1 MIKSAVCSLAISL
14 GLMAIPALAQ
24 ADVSASVMELA
35 KKCAPNVNPLT
46 MGYLVGHESTS
57 IPYRLNVNGGH
68 KLPMDPKNE
77 EEAKQVIEWLQARNY
92 NFDVGYGQ
100 VNSANFAGLGV
111 TAENMLD
118 GCNNLRAAAV
128 VLTGCYERAVKTMG
142 EGQKALRHALSCYNT
157 GSQTKGIE
165 NGYVAKVESQMLS
178 NKQITIPALVSD
190 GEQQPEVAM
199 PAKDGTDGEGRM
211 VVKPKPRSLGTKDAF
226 SHADGGAFSHADSG
240 AFADSTPDAFQT
252 EQDSPEQ

>member
-1 MIKSAVCSLAISL
+1 MMKNTVCSLAISV
-14 GLMAIPALAQ
+14 GLLAIPVLAQ

-46 MGYLVGHESTS
+46 MGYLVNHESAS
-57 IPYRLNVNGGH
+57 IPFRLNVNGGH

-100 VNSANFAGLGV
+100 VNSANFEGLGV

-118 GCNNLRAAAV
+118 GCNNLRASAV
-128 VLTGCYERAVKTMG
+128 VLTGCYERASKTMG

-157 GSQTKGIE
+157 GSQTKGFA
-165 NGYVAKVESQMLS
+165 NGYVAKVESQMLT
-178 NKQITIPALVSD
+178 NQQITIPALVSE
-190 GEQQPEVAM
+190 GEQPPEVAM
-199 PAKDGTDGEGRM
+199 PANDGTEGEGQM
-211 VVKPKPRSLGTKDAF
+211 VAKPKRRTLGTKDAF
-226 SHADGGAFSHADSG
+226 SHSDGGAFAN
-240 AFADSTPDAFQT
+240 STPDAYQT
-252 EQDSPEQ
+252 EQDSPE

>member
-1 MIKSAVCSLAISL
+1 MKKSAACTLAISL
-14 GLMAIPALAQ
+14 GLLAIPALAQ

-46 MGYLVGHESTS
+46 MGYLVNHESRS
-57 IPYRLNVNGGH
+57 IPFNLNVNGGH
-68 KLPMDPKNE
+68 KLPKVPKNE

-128 VLTGCYERAVKTMG
+128 VLTGCYERASKTMG

-157 GSQTKGIE
+157 GSLTNGIE
-165 NGYVAKVESQMLS
+165 NGYVAKVESQMLT
-178 NKQITIPALVSD
+178 NQQITIPALVGD
-190 GEQQPEVAM
+190 GEQPPEVAM
-199 PAKDGTDGEGRM
+199 PANDDADGEGRM
-211 VVKPKPRSLGTKDAF
+211 VVKRKPRTLGTRDAF
-226 SHADGGAFSHADSG
+226 SHSDGGAFAN
-240 AFADSTPDAFQT
+240 STPDAFQT